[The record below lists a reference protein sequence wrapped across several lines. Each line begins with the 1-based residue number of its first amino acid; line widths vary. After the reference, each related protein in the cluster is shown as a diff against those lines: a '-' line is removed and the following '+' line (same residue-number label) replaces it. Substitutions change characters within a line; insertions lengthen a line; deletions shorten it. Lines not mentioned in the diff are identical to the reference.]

1 MLARGYGID
10 LTPDNRPRQLRDEAM
25 TCGTQPANIR
35 AIHRR
40 FNDPV
45 PTNALEDMKQDT
57 SFYLKEGGQL
67 FSLDNCQ
74 SYRERIPLILLRG

>member
-1 MLARGYGID
+1 MGYGID

-25 TCGTQPANIR
+25 TCGNQPANIR
-35 AIHRR
+35 EINRR

-57 SFYLKEGGQL
+57 SFYV
-67 FSLDNCQ
+67 
-74 SYRERIPLILLRG
+74 